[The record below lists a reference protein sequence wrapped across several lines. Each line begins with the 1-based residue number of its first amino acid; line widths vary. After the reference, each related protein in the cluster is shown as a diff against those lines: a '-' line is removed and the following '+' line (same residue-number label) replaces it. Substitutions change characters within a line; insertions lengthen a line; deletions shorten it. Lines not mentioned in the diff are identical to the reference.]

1 MLNIWSTVSVLHLSR
16 FINSFSSNLVWYL
29 CSLALSCGWA
39 LADGWGTLNMDRS
52 VFNHLG
58 EKNYPEVTIFSCG
71 TARFHRRSISFYEWI
86 ENFFI
91 FIWIILCVTKHFILR
106 SNCDRIEVNL
116 GPFHRV
122 RVISYLTG
130 GLTLKRLNVFWSS
143 AVTASVFLLFLI

>member
-39 LADGWGTLNMDRS
+39 LADGWGTLNMEFN
-52 VFNHLG
+52 FNHLVAL
-58 EKNYPEVTIFSCG
+58 NYPEVAIFSWG

-91 FIWIILCVTKHFILR
+91 FIWIILCVTKQLILR
-106 SNCDRIEVNL
+106 SNSNETKVKF
-116 GPFHRV
+116 GSFHRV
-122 RVISYLTG
+122 HLYLTR